1 MQILI
6 LLVYKNQPELF
17 MEQQFKLSRFVT
29 ILFQL
34 NIGYRLTAVTDIYDN
49 IYNEDIGEWVFT
61 PQTITGTL
69 TDFTIDLSFGAAG
82 VAADYVIN
90 NVGIFDCDGDGKK
103 DSAVDVAKK
112 SVDSVLKD
120 MFNWQ
125 LQ

>member
-1 MQILI
+1 MG
-6 LLVYKNQPELF
+6 
-17 MEQQFKLSRFVT
+17 
-29 ILFQL
+29 
-34 NIGYRLTAVTDIYDN
+34 IGLTAVTDIYDN

-103 DSAVDVAKK
+103 EDRK
-112 SVDSVLKD
+112 SVGRERVC
-120 MFNWQ
+120 
-125 LQ
+125 

>member
-1 MQILI
+1 MG
-6 LLVYKNQPELF
+6 
-17 MEQQFKLSRFVT
+17 T
-29 ILFQL
+29 
-34 NIGYRLTAVTDIYDN
+34 GLTAVTDIYDN

-90 NVGIFDCDGDGKK
+90 NVGIFDRNRDGKK

-120 MFNWQ
+120 MFNW
-125 LQ
+125 

>member
-1 MQILI
+1 MG
-6 LLVYKNQPELF
+6 
-17 MEQQFKLSRFVT
+17 
-29 ILFQL
+29 
-34 NIGYRLTAVTDIYDN
+34 IGLTAVTDIYDN

-69 TDFTIDLSFGAAG
+69 TDFTIDLSFGAASSAAG
-82 VAADYVIN
+82 AAIGSFFLPPVGTIVGAAAGMAADYVIN

-120 MFNWQ
+120 MFNW
-125 LQ
+125 

>member
-1 MQILI
+1 MG
-6 LLVYKNQPELF
+6 
-17 MEQQFKLSRFVT
+17 T
-29 ILFQL
+29 
-34 NIGYRLTAVTDIYDN
+34 GLTAVTDIYDN

-69 TDFTIDLSFGAAG
+69 TDFTIDLSFGATG

-90 NVGIFDCDGDGKK
+90 NVGVTDHDE

-120 MFNWQ
+120 MFNW
-125 LQ
+125 